1 MEIIRSEELNAKTE
15 QLTFQLNE
23 ANTALTEGRIAHER
37 AVKEIIEQQITHPPA
52 ATGPHL
58 NSHNTQQGDVTRVR
72 CWKCG
77 LKNADVCIG
86 CYESK
91 DTDAAAEPDRES
103 LSVKYQQARDE
114 HQDNENRWRQREA
127 EMIEEIE
134 K

>member
-1 MEIIRSEELNAKTE
+1 MEIIQSEELNAKTE

-23 ANTALTEGRIAHER
+23 ANIALTEGKMAHER
-37 AVKEIIEQQITHPPA
+37 AVQEIIEQQITHPPA
-52 ATGPHL
+52 ATGPRP
-58 NSHNTQQGDVTRVR
+58 NSHDTQQGNATRAR
-72 CWKCG
+72 CWKCS

-91 DTDAAAEPDRES
+91 DMDAAAEPDRES

-114 HQDNENRWRQREA
+114 HQD
-127 EMIEEIE
+127 